1 MNIICIGCLVGKFKH
16 TFEHFKQYCT
26 HFHIVFHP
34 HIYQKHSNNIIQTP
48 LPNIPELKSVSKQS
62 MISLEIQKILQLLS

>member
-34 HIYQKHSNNIIQTP
+34 HIYQKHSNNITQTP
-48 LPNIPELKSVSKQS
+48 LLNRPWICQTWVWVETWVCQ
-62 MISLEIQKILQLLS
+62 IEI